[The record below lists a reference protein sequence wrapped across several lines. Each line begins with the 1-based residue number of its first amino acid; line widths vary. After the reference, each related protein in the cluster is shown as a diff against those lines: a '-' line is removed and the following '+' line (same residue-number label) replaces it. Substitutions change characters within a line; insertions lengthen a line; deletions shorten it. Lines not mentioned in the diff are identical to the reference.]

1 MHAVTV
7 ISTRGSSE
15 FNVISVVIRAGFRDS
30 KLSSGPPSLQVRGT
44 RVLPPLL
51 DSGPGCKE
59 GPMHQSPPSPLAL
72 GSSLTSLVVAF
83 LMVARSTVKNTPAQ
97 DVAWSRWTTCRS
109 QVPGVEIRNVQL
121 DGRISFWANGAFQGR
136 SMLDCLARAR
146 TSGPP
151 LPEAPYATF
160 PSGA

>member
-1 MHAVTV
+1 
-7 ISTRGSSE
+7 
-15 FNVISVVIRAGFRDS
+15 
-30 KLSSGPPSLQVRGT
+30 
-44 RVLPPLL
+44 
-51 DSGPGCKE
+51 
-59 GPMHQSPPSPLAL
+59 MHQSPPSPLAP
-72 GSSLTSLVVAF
+72 GSLAD
-83 LMVARSTVKNTPAQ
+83 VARRRLP
-97 DVAWSRWTTCRS
+97 DGRLLHGEEHPGAWSRWTTCRS

-136 SMLDCLARAR
+136 SMLDCLARAG